1 MILCSVVSVLFCQ
14 QRIFHLQYKCHK
26 VLRMKYF
33 GESLFKIAVTWVE
46 YSGFVTI
53 EKNGTH

>member
-1 MILCSVVSVLFCQ
+1 
-14 QRIFHLQYKCHK
+14 
-26 VLRMKYF
+26 MKYF

-53 EKNGTH
+53 EKNGTHWVQKEVSRYHGIVHS